1 MAKKKASRAKGKTGP
16 RGMPPKTNNLVS
28 AVDAQNRKR
37 ALERAVAK
45 RSVLTRR

>member
-1 MAKKKASRAKGKTGP
+1 MAKKKSSRAKGKTGS
-16 RGMPPKTNNLVS
+16 RGLPPKTNNLLS

-37 ALERAVAK
+37 ANERAVAK